1 MAVSLIEENMRLQA
15 KLRFSV
21 PTAILASETLKSVAL
36 QDIEGC
42 AHVEVASG
50 PVSGDDVSRCGGH
63 NKAR

>member
-1 MAVSLIEENMRLQA
+1 MRLQA

-21 PTAILASETLKSVAL
+21 PTAILTSEALENVAL

-42 AHVEVASG
+42 AHAEVASG

-63 NKAR
+63 DKAR